1 MTDASIHA
9 HAPAGPP
16 RGRDLLALS
25 LASLGIV
32 YGDIGT
38 SPLYALR
45 ECFAPE
51 HHIPPTP
58 ANVFGVLS
66 LIVWA
71 LIVVISIKYIA
82 FVMRADNQGE
92 GGIVALMSL
101 IDPRPSSRRRALLLA
116 VGLFGAALLYGDGM
130 ITPAISVLS
139 AVEGLEVATPALQRY
154 VVPITVVILIALFM
168 VQKRGTAGIGKVF
181 GPITLAWFAVI
192 AALGVRQIAGHPEIL
207 LSVNPLHGIRFFA
220 ANGST
225 GFFVLGAVFLAITG
239 GEALYADMGHFGA
252 RPIRLTWFVVVLPSL
267 LLNYFGQGALILA
280 DPLAVMNP
288 FYFLAPGWLLY
299 PLVVLATMAT
309 VIASQA
315 LISGAFSLTS
325 EAMQMGLAPRMA
337 VEHTSARTFGQIY
350 IPTVNWTLMV
360 ACIGLVLGFRSATN
374 LASAYGVAVTA
385 TMVIT
390 TLLFFVVVRERWGWP
405 FPLAASITGIFLA
418 VDVAFFLANIV
429 KLDDGGWFPLLAGAI
444 VFTLMSTWKRGRD
457 VLDEKLRADSLPLD
471 LFISSVSS
479 QPLTRVPG
487 VAVFLHRN
495 PDGTPTALLHS
506 IKHYKVLHE
515 QVVLL
520 TVETERVPHLPER
533 ERGAIES
540 LGNGIWRARLRYGFM
555 ESPDI
560 PAALARLKEPALDF
574 EPLKTSYFLGRE
586 TLVVGPRPGMVFWRE
601 RLFAWMAQNATNAA
615 AFFNLPPNR
624 VVELGARI
632 EL

>member
-1 MTDASIHA
+1 MPEPSIHA
-9 HAPAGPP
+9 HAPAAPP
-16 RGRDLLALS
+16 RGRDLFALS

-51 HHIPPTP
+51 HHLAPTP

-71 LIVVISIKYIA
+71 LIIVITVKYVA

-101 IDPRPSSRRRALLLA
+101 IDPKPGARRRALLLA

-139 AVEGLEVATPALQRY
+139 AVEGLEVSTPLLRPY
-154 VVPITVVILIALFM
+154 IVPITVAILIALFV

-192 AALGVRQIAGHPEIL
+192 AALGVRQVAGHPEIL
-207 LSVNPLHGIRFFA
+207 LSVNPVHGLRFFA
-220 ANGST
+220 ANGVT
-225 GFFVLGAVFLAITG
+225 GFFVLGAVFLVVTG

-252 RPIRLTWFVVVLPSL
+252 RPIRLTWFVVVLPAL

-280 DPLAVMNP
+280 DPRSVRNP
-288 FYFLAPGWLLY
+288 FYLLAPDWFLY
-299 PLVVLATMAT
+299 PLVALATMAT

-325 EAMQMGLAPRMA
+325 EAMQMGLTPRMEI
-337 VEHTSARTFGQIY
+337 EHTSARTIGQIY
-350 IPTVNWTLMV
+350 IPGVNWGLMV
-360 ACIGLVLGFRSATN
+360 ACIGLVIGFRSATN
-374 LASAYGVAVTA
+374 LASAYGVAVTG

-390 TLLFFVVVRERWGWP
+390 TLLFFVVIRERWRW
-405 FPLAASITGIFLA
+405 PLAASAAIAGIFLA
-418 VDVAFFLANIV
+418 VDVSFLAANIV
-429 KLDDGGWFPLLAGAI
+429 KIDDGGWFPLLAGAI

-457 VLDEKLRADSLPLD
+457 LLDERLRTESLPLE
-471 LFISSVSS
+471 LFVSSVRAH
-479 QPLTRVPG
+479 PPTRVPG
-487 VAVFLHRN
+487 IAVFLHRN
-495 PDGTPTALLHS
+495 PEGTPTALLHS

-515 QVVLL
+515 DVVLL
-520 TVETERVPHLPER
+520 TVETERVPHLSEKD
-533 ERGAIES
+533 RGTVEPFGS
-540 LGNGIWRARLRYGFM
+540 GIWRVRLHYGFM
-555 ESPDI
+555 ETPNI
-560 PAALARLKEPALDF
+560 PAALARF
-574 EPLKTSYFLGRE
+574 
-586 TLVVGPRPGMVFWRE
+586 
-601 RLFAWMAQNATNAA
+601 
-615 AFFNLPPNR
+615 
-624 VVELGARI
+624 
-632 EL
+632 